1 MRSFRR
7 AANTTFAPAAYA
19 TRAKCNPK
27 PPDAPVTSTRRFASE
42 NSPSRKLAVF
52 WLWVFIVIG
61 CAFSC
66 SAMGLGN
73 PAFRR
78 KLVQYWQQLR
88 QIALGMTHQILI

>member
-27 PPDAPVTSTRRFASE
+27 PPEAPVTSTRRFARE
-42 NSPSRKLAVF
+42 NSRSRKLAVL
-52 WLWVFIVIG
+52 WLWAIIVIG
-61 CAFSC
+61 CAFGC
-66 SAMGLGN
+66 SAMGLSN

-78 KLVQYWQQLR
+78 KLVQYRQQLR
-88 QIALGMTHQILI
+88 QIALCMTYQILI